1 MIKHEQISYTFE
13 GGDVLYFES
22 NGMIRQVK
30 ITKDHLSSELL
41 MDRYLIS
48 SMRSYLQTET
58 GELLLLNVDEKLFE
72 RSNLF
77 ADLELLEKK
86 LQLKQL
92 KEYDFQFKEFVI
104 RDFDSAIIAKF
115 PIENKKELLAF
126 IDNSGVSLLS
136 IRLFVV
142 TEDGVEISYHDYVS
156 QRRDASHIKY
166 DNLLENFEFKN

>member
-13 GGDVLYFES
+13 EGDVLYFED
-22 NGMIRQVK
+22 NGMICQVK

-48 SMRSYLQTET
+48 SVQSYLQSET
-58 GELLLLNVDEKLFE
+58 GELILLNVVEKLFE
-72 RSNLF
+72 KSNLF
-77 ADLELLEKK
+77 ADCELLEKQ
-86 LQLKQL
+86 LQLSQL
-92 KEYDFQFKEFVI
+92 KEYNSQFKEFVI
-104 RDFDSAIIAKF
+104 RDFDSTIIAKF

-136 IRLFVV
+136 IRLFVE

-156 QRRDASHIKY
+156 QRRNNSHIKY